1 MLGII
6 GLILKIIL
14 WLILGILGLLLLI
27 ILMVLLVPIRYTL
40 GAEKYEHIRARGKV
54 TYLFHLIRVYFNYHE
69 KGYDY
74 KVKVLFFTVASE
86 SVLNEVPEEKE
97 DVKEEKDAKEEKEH
111 IEKRTE
117 EETAEKDREV
127 DPRKVKEAVEKVESK
142 ADVSNKPSDDL
153 VKDKPTSETK
163 SAAKVNDTKSMVVKD
178 KTKVQEE
185 RRSDQEVA
193 KAPSKQKVQEKV
205 QEKTE
210 EKAQEKTKEKAQEK
224 TQDKPKEEVQ
234 KKSKKKSKKK
244 KSAGDEESTFDQVK
258 RFIGFLREEENKGVL
273 RYILKMLLKAIK
285 SILPRKLSGNVRFGL
300 EDPSTTGYIIGVAS
314 IFYPKYKDSFV
325 LQADFYEVI
334 LEGQI
339 QVKGKITFGVF
350 VWYALRIII
359 DRRVRRLIKEV
370 RK

>member
-27 ILMVLLVPIRYTL
+27 ILMLLLVPIRYTL

-117 EETAEKDREV
+117 EEAAEKDRKV
-127 DPRKVKEAVEKVESK
+127 DPIKVEEAVEKVESK
-142 ADVSNKPSDDL
+142 ADVSNKPSNDL
-153 VKDKPTSETK
+153 VKDQPSSETK
-163 SAAKVNDTKSMVVKD
+163 SATKTNDTKSMVVKD

-193 KAPSKQKVQEKV
+193 KAPNKQKVQEKV
-205 QEKTE
+205 QEKTK
-210 EKAQEKTKEKAQEK
+210 EKAQEKTKEKAQ
-224 TQDKPKEEVQ
+224 DKPKEEVR

-285 SILPRKLSGNVRFGL
+285 SILPRKLTGKVRFGL

-325 LQADFYEVI
+325 LQADFYEVV